1 MPAPDL
7 PITRE
12 FDDPAALRAHLDSG
26 GDLAYA
32 VLQGLDLRPFAEDLA
47 RVDVHC
53 AVVLGGQAEPRTL
66 DHLRTRGAIL
76 FPTSVFADCLFDP
89 YPSGLYTPSKLIL
102 DTYRIGEPESA
113 SRTLDARI
121 YHQYRN
127 SGGAATSDFLISLA
141 RRLHDHGMADATAE
155 FIEGKRVVAVMG
167 GHGLSRATAMY
178 ATVASMA
185 GELTRRGYLVATGGG
200 PGAMEAAHLGALLA
214 FRSPAAL
221 DAALTTLA
229 GAPTFTDVQWQD
241 TAARVHRDS
250 HASAGDL
257 GQSLG
262 IPTWHYGHEPP
273 TVFASHIAKYFD
285 NSVRED
291 GLLRIATAGVVFAP
305 GSAGTLQEVFQDAA
319 QNHYAEGPPS
329 PMIFFGRRFWE
340 IELPAYPLVSRLA
353 GDREYSHLLWITDEP
368 LEVIAWIDRW
378 SPPPNPGFDTG
389 G

>member
-1 MPAPDL
+1 M
-7 PITRE
+7 
-12 FDDPAALRAHLDSG
+12 
-26 GDLAYA
+26 
-32 VLQGLDLRPFAEDLA
+32 LQGLDLRPFVEDLA
-47 RVDVHC
+47 RVDVRR
-53 AVVLGGQAEPRTL
+53 AVILGGQAEPRTL

-102 DTYRIGEPESA
+102 DSYRIGEPGSA

-121 YHQYRN
+121 YRQYKG

-155 FIEGKRVVAVMG
+155 FIEGKRVVAMMG
-167 GHGLSRATAMY
+167 GHGLSRATPMY

-214 FRSPAAL
+214 FRERAAL
-221 DAALTTLA
+221 DAALSTLA
-229 GAPTFTDVQWQD
+229 AAPAFTDALWQD
-241 TAARVHRDS
+241 TAARVHRDA

-329 PMIFFGRRFWE
+329 PMVFFGRRFWGE
-340 IELPAYPLVSRLA
+340 ELPAFPLVSKLA
-353 GDREYSHLLWITDEP
+353 GDRRYRELLRITDDP
-368 LEVIAWIDRW
+368 VDVVAWIERW
-378 SPPPNPGFDTG
+378 SPPPLPAYTDVD
-389 G
+389 